1 MWTAEHR
8 ERYKDDG
15 RRYPSDLTNTEWE
28 TIAPFFTTY
37 RTLSVDL
44 REMVNACLYLQKTG
58 CGWRYLPTDFGPWE
72 TVRTWHDR
80 FKADGLWADIAGL
93 LTRAVRQDQGCNPE
107 PSTVLLDSQSVK
119 SGPQAG
125 ERGVDGKKMV
135 KGIKRHVLT
144 CSLGFVLAV
153 VVTAANVH
161 DTAAAGPLLDKAAAA
176 GWHPKRVN
184 VDGIYTGERMDA
196 AVKPHGLDVQI
207 SSKPADMAGFVPLPL
222 RWRIERTFGIHTNG
236 YRRLTRNLEQDAT
249 AAENAVEMANFHRV
263 LKAYGRQID
272 YGA

>member
-1 MWTAEHR
+1 MWTAAHR

-15 RRYPSDLTNTEWE
+15 RRYPSDLTDTEWE
-28 TIAPFFTTY
+28 TIKPFFAIYTTL
-37 RTLSVDL
+37 TVDL
-44 REMVNACLYLQKTG
+44 REIVNACLYLQKTG

-80 FKADGLWADIAGL
+80 FRADGIWADIAAL
-93 LTRAVRQDQGCNPE
+93 LTRAVRQERGRNPE
-107 PSTVLLDSQSVK
+107 PSTVILDSQSVK

-125 ERGVDGKKMV
+125 ERGVDGNKMI

-144 CSLGFVLAV
+144 GSLGFVLAV

-161 DTAAAGPLLDKAAAA
+161 DTAAAGPLLDKAAEQ
-176 GWHPKRVN
+176 GWSPKRVN
-184 VDGIYTGERMDA
+184 VDGIYTGERMEA
-196 AVKPHGLDVQI
+196 AADRHAVAVQV
-207 SSKPADMAGFVPLPL
+207 SSKPAEVAGFTPLPL
-222 RWRIERTFGIHTNG
+222 RWRSEATFGTQTNC

-249 AAENAVEMANFHRV
+249 AAENAVELANFHRV

-272 YGA
+272 GRE